1 MLCTMEERVLYRK
14 VRVMYRD
21 RMIIYM
27 EMRVID
33 KIKNPRFF
41 STNLRYD
48 TKFAPPPRGAVP
60 HNIPLV
66 QARLDLESSL
76 SRFRIKLTL
85 EQ

>member
-1 MLCTMEERVLYRK
+1 MEERVLYRK

-27 EMRVID
+27 EVRVID

-48 TKFAPPPRGAVP
+48 TKFAPPPLGGRAP
-60 HNIPLV
+60 
-66 QARLDLESSL
+66 
-76 SRFRIKLTL
+76 
-85 EQ
+85 

>member
-1 MLCTMEERVLYRK
+1 MEERVLYRK

-27 EMRVID
+27 EVRVID

-48 TKFAPPPRGAVP
+48 TKFAPPLGGPCPIIYPWFKLGLIWSLVYRGSG
-60 HNIPLV
+60 L
-66 QARLDLESSL
+66 SL
-76 SRFRIKLTL
+76 H
-85 EQ
+85 